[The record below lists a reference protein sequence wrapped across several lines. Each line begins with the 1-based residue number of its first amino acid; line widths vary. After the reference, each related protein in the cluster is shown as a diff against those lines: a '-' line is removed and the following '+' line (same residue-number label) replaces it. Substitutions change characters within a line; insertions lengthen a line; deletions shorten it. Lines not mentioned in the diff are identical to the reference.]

1 MNQRTNSKSTPLK
14 GSLMLLL
21 ATFFWGTTFV
31 AQTSA
36 AELIPTFTFN
46 AMRSYVGAAFLGIL
60 LILKRCY
67 RTKNPACEI
76 PRAERGRLRQFSPCA
91 NQANTVDSANHKH
104 LFLAGIL
111 CGVILFAAMY
121 FQQGGIS
128 NYPEGVASSGRAGFL
143 TATYVI
149 LVAICSRFL
158 GKKMSKF
165 VYVSVVVCIFGMY
178 LLCLSG
184 GFSGIYFGDIMEMIC
199 AICFTVHILVVDH
212 FSDCDSISLCCIQFL
227 TVAVLSTIS
236 MAIFDTVDTALLIEA
251 IGPILY
257 AGILSSGIAYT
268 LQIEGQKY
276 SEPAVASVIMSLE
289 SVFAALGGW
298 ILLAETLSP
307 RETLGCALVFIAVLL
322 AQIPGRDK

>member
-1 MNQRTNSKSTPLK
+1 MNQKADLKKTPLK

-36 AELIPTFTFN
+36 AEFIPTFTFN
-46 AMRSYVGAAFLGIL
+46 AMRSYVGATFLGIL

-67 RTKNPACEI
+67 RTKNLAD
-76 PRAERGRLRQFSPCA
+76 
-91 NQANTVDSANHKH
+91 TVNSANHKH

-121 FQQGGIS
+121 FQQGGIA

-158 GKKMSKF
+158 GKKMNRF
-165 VYVSVVVCIFGMY
+165 VYASVVVCLFGMY

-236 MAIFDTVDTALLIEA
+236 MVLFDTVDTALLIEA
-251 IGPILY
+251 VGPILY

-298 ILLAETLSP
+298 MLLNETLSV

-322 AQIPGRDK
+322 AQIPGRDE